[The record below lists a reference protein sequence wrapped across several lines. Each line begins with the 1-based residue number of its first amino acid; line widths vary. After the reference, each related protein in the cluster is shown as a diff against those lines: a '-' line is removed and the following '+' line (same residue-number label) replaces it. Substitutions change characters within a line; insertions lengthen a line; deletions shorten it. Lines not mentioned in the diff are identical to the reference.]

1 MEVIRKEISW
11 GSAFKDIDT
20 PEAYSGNQN
29 RDPTEDPFSGK
40 KILSKGHSLT
50 WKLLV
55 WGEVIGSKVV
65 RSVRIPSSPIK
76 QESIAVERKPHMLVA
91 HGGSFEQVPEPAVL

>member
-1 MEVIRKEISW
+1 MGVIKEVIRKEISW

-40 KILSKGHSLT
+40 ILSKGHSPT

-55 WGEVIGSKVV
+55 WGEVSGSKVV
-65 RSVRIPSSPIK
+65 FRPYKTREHCCGKETTHVGRTW
-76 QESIAVERKPHMLVA
+76 RKL
-91 HGGSFEQVPEPAVL
+91 